1 MTVAQNMKISKK
13 TLDILKN
20 FAAIRSSILVD
31 PGNRLTTVSPA
42 RNIMAEAAIDEEF
55 DTQFAIYD
63 LNKFLGTISLFQ
75 NPEFDFGPKSVV
87 ISGANGASVEY
98 FYSEP
103 SLLNIQN
110 KRITMPKSVVSFEL
124 KQSVFG
130 ELMKAASVMQL
141 PDIFVRSD
149 DDGNIIIGATDKTQ
163 STSNAYR
170 MEVGKTDKSFNFKFK
185 VENMKM
191 MAGDYQVDITEK
203 VVSKFTNKNSD
214 LCYWIALE
222 SDSNYD
228 G

>member
-1 MTVAQNMKISKK
+1 MTVAQSMKISKK

-75 NPEFDFGPKSVV
+75 NPEFEFGPKSVV
-87 ISGANGASVEY
+87 VSGANGASVEY

-110 KRITMPKSVVSFEL
+110 KRINMPKAVVSFEL

-130 ELMKAASVMQL
+130 ELMKAASVLQL
-141 PDIFVRSD
+141 PDIFVRS

-163 STSNAYR
+163 STSNAYKV
-170 MEVGKTDKSFNFKFK
+170 EVGKTDKDFDFKFK

-191 MAGDYQVDITEK
+191 MSGDYQVEITEK

-222 SDSNYD
+222 SDSQYD

>member
-1 MTVAQNMKISKK
+1 MTVAQSMKISKK
-13 TLDILKN
+13 TLEILKN

-31 PGNRLTTVSPA
+31 AGTRLTTVSPA

-55 DTQFAIYD
+55 ETQFAIYD

-75 NPEFDFGPKSVV
+75 SPEFEFGDKSVV
-87 ISGANGASVEY
+87 ISGSNGASVEY

-110 KRITMPKSVVSFEL
+110 KRINMPKAVVSFEL

-130 ELMKAASVMQL
+130 ELMKAASVLQL

-149 DDGNIIIGATDKTQ
+149 DGKIVVGASDKGQ

-170 MEVGKTDKSFNFKFK
+170 VEVGKTDKTFNFKFK

-191 MAGDYQVDITEK
+191 MSGDYQVEITEK

>member
-1 MTVAQNMKISKK
+1 MTVAQSMKITKK

-75 NPEFDFGPKSVV
+75 NPEFEFGPKSVV
-87 ISGANGASVEY
+87 ISGSNGASVEY

-110 KRITMPKSVVSFEL
+110 KRINMPKAVVSFEL

-170 MEVGKTDKSFNFKFK
+170 MEVGKTEKAFNFKFK

-191 MAGDYQVDITEK
+191 MSGDYQVDITEK
-203 VVSKFTNKNSD
+203 VVSKFTSKNSD